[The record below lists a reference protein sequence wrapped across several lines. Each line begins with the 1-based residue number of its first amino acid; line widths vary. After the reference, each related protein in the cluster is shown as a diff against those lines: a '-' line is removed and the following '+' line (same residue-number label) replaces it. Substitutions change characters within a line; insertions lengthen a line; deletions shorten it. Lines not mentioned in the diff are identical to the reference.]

1 MNDTSSSSHL
11 SLALLEACTQLEA
24 EHLEEL
30 HGGVEGEPKVE
41 ADGAAQVG
49 QQRAPLSDQ
58 GLLTFMEFE
67 KKNFVLK
74 YFLLRNMIN
83 CKETRFC
90 LEHYL
95 INLGLSSSAKTTF
108 D

>member
-30 HGGVEGEPKVE
+30 HGGVEREPKVE

-49 QQRAPLSDQ
+49 QQRAPLSNQ
-58 GLLTFMEFE
+58 GLLTFLEFF
-67 KKNFVLK
+67 KTLF
-74 YFLLRNMIN
+74 FLFLDSDIF
-83 CKETRFC
+83 CFETR
-90 LEHYL
+90 
-95 INLGLSSSAKTTF
+95 
-108 D
+108 

>member
-30 HGGVEGEPKVE
+30 HGGVEREPKVE

-67 KKNFVLK
+67 KKNCIKILFASKHDKL
-74 YFLLRNMIN
+74 
-83 CKETRFC
+83 
-90 LEHYL
+90 
-95 INLGLSSSAKTTF
+95 
-108 D
+108 